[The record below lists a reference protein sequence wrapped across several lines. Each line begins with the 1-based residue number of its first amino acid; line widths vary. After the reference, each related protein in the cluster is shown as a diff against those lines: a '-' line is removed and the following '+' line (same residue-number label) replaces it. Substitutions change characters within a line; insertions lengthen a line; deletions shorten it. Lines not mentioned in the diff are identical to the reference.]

1 MRRRYPCTTWTHC
14 GVNNSSVE
22 CSTCQGW
29 VHRRCVPLTYE
40 TLEQWSEEDL
50 TFVCRACAF
59 SDDGTYDSIKALQR
73 LQDAQSETIEKEKQ
87 GRSEKLLL
95 ETYEVKLPTLSG
107 AADSNVLQVDKVSQ
121 DILGRF
127 HPIMLETHV
136 PVSVMGDAN
145 LLFPETIG
153 MIKQTKRK
161 TLPEISKFCKRGDCE
176 KHKHDKSCR

>member
-1 MRRRYPCTTWTHC
+1 MPRRYPCTTCGTHC
-14 GVNNSSVE
+14 GVNNSSVK

-40 TLEQWSEEDL
+40 TMEHWSEEDL

-107 AADSNVLQVDKVSQ
+107 AADSNILQVDKVSQ

-136 PVSVMGDAN
+136 PVSVMGDVADEVTN
-145 LLFPETIG
+145 LGSGSWPTIF
-153 MIKQTKRK
+153 TA
-161 TLPEISKFCKRGDCE
+161 
-176 KHKHDKSCR
+176 KSLTPRFLAMLAVHHPLR